1 VTISDAR
8 SLELDQQLAARAFTE
23 DPYPLYAR
31 LRAEA
36 PVHWS
41 KAWGVWVLTR
51 YADTLTIMRDPRHFS
66 NAGRFTKFLGTLPDD
81 VQHAI
86 SHLKRSYSVGMLQ
99 SDPPDHTRLKVLV
112 NKAFTPRAIE
122 LMRPRIEHLVNGLL
136 DQVQAAGAMDVIAD
150 LAYHLPA
157 IVIAEMLGVP
167 PEDRQQFTRWT
178 DDIVGFQ
185 AKGRAA
191 LESAQRAQTSM
202 MAMEDYFLRLC
213 HQRRAEPEADLMT
226 ALAQAE
232 EAGDKLTEGELLSAC
247 TTLLVA
253 GHETTRNLIGNGVL
267 ALLQN
272 PVQLEQLR
280 QQTGLIG
287 PAIEELLRFNGPL
300 QRGWRRVT
308 EDVELEGQPIRAGEL
323 VYVMLGSANRDPAVF
338 ADPDQLKL
346 DRQPNPHVAFGFGTH
361 FCLGGPLARL
371 EGAVAIETLLHR
383 MPRLKLAA
391 DEVVWHDNSLI
402 RGVKALPVTF

>member
-1 VTISDAR
+1 MTISDAR
-8 SLELDQQLAARAFTE
+8 SMELDQHLASRAFTE
-23 DPYPLYAR
+23 NPYPLYAR

-122 LMRPRIEHLVNGLL
+122 LMRPRIEHLVNRLL

-191 LESAQRAQTSM
+191 LESAQQAQDSM
-202 MAMEDYFLRLC
+202 LAMEAYFLRLC
-213 HQRRAEPEADLMT
+213 HQRRAAPEPDLMT

-272 PVQLEQLR
+272 PAQLEQLR
-280 QQTGLIG
+280 QQPGLISL
-287 PAIEELLRFNGPL
+287 AIEELLRFNGPL

-308 EDVELEGQPIRAGEL
+308 EGVELEGQPIRAGDL

-338 ADPDQLKL
+338 AEPDQLKL
-346 DRQPNPHVAFGFGTH
+346 ERQPNPHIAFGFGTH

-383 MPRLKLAA
+383 MPKLKLAT